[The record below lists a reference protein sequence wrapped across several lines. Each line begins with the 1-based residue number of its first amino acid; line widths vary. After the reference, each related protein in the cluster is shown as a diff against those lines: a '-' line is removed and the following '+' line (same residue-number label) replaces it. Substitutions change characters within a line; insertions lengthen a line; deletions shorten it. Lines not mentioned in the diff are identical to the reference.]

1 MTERPVAS
9 GPVASGPVASGHA
22 GAGFGLLT
30 STAPLLAWFAVSGR
44 DLPWRKSR
52 DPWPILVCEL
62 MAQQTQVSRVV
73 ERLPG
78 FLQQF
83 PNPTALANQP
93 VGAVIQAWT
102 GLGYNR
108 RAVNLHRAAAWI
120 RDEHDGRIPSN
131 RTELLNLPGVGPYTA
146 RAVRVFA
153 FEYDDG
159 VVDTNIARV
168 LARLGNRRLKAS
180 EVQLLADDLVPVG
193 ESWAWNQALMEVGA
207 LLCRSEPT
215 CGDCPLQADC
225 RWHAAK
231 EQDAGLADPA
241 KHSAKVSTKQNK
253 FEGSDR
259 QGRGRLVKALAAS
272 PVGLDQLASAMG
284 WPDHGERATQVAN
297 TVVADGLA
305 VFDGQTYRLPG

>member
-1 MTERPVAS
+1 MTERLVTF
-9 GPVASGPVASGHA
+9 GHA
-22 GAGFGLLT
+22 GEVPGLLT
-30 STAPLLAWFAVSGR
+30 SPEPLLAWFAVFGR

-52 DPWPILVCEL
+52 DPWLILVCEL

-83 PNPTALANQP
+83 PTPTALADQP

-131 RTELLNLPGVGPYTA
+131 RSELLNLPGIGPYTA

-168 LARLGNRRLKAS
+168 LARLGNRQLKAS
-180 EVQLLADDLVPVG
+180 EVQQLADDLVPVG
-193 ESWAWNQALMEVGA
+193 EGWAWNQALMEVGA
-207 LLCRSEPT
+207 LLCRSKPT
-215 CGDCPLQADC
+215 CEACPLQPDC
-225 RWHAAK
+225 AWNTARARAAK
-231 EQDAGLADPA
+231 TGDPGAPDPA
-241 KHSAKVSTKQNK
+241 KRSAKVSTKQST
-253 FEGSDR
+253 FDGSDR
-259 QGRGRLVKALAAS
+259 QGRGRLVKALAQS
-272 PVGLDQLASAMG
+272 PVGLGQLATMMG
-284 WPDHGERATQVAN
+284 WPDQVARARQVAS

-305 VFDGQTYRLPG
+305 TFDGQTYRLPS